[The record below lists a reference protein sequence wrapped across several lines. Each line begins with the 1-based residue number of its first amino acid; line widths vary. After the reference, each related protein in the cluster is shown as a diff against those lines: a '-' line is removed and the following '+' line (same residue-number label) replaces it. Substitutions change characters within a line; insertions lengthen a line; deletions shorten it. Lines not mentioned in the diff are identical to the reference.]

1 MALPPAPINEPPG
14 SFAWQQWYLELQK
27 LYSTGGAIPWVTI
40 DTSGSDLAD
49 IATRPHSALQSMQG
63 GTSGS
68 HFHLIKATKAVLLH
82 DFASIAGA
90 GNATQTVAVTGAD
103 TTDVVVLGFSSA
115 PEAGIEFRAWVS
127 AADTVTLQAINR
139 TAGAIDPASRTYY
152 FLVMDN

>member
-40 DTSGSDLAD
+40 DTSGSDIQD
-49 IATRPHSALQSMQG
+49 IANRAHNNLQSIQG

-68 HFHLIKATKAVLLH
+68 HYHLVKATKSSLVH
-82 DFASIAGA
+82 DFGSLAAGA
-90 GNATQTVAVTGAD
+90 QSTQTTTVTGAD
-103 TTDVVVLGFSSA
+103 TTDVVVLGFSST
-115 PEAGIEFRAWVS
+115 PETGIEFRAWVS
-127 AADTVTLQAINR
+127 AADTVSLQAINR